1 MNNNLYRLIVDFQ
14 DNVQVALKL
23 MHRSGIKMPSSC
35 YEWIESD
42 IPNVGELDGGVKYY
56 KHGAGCR
63 VDLNSGS
70 VDFDFGGR
78 GEVGGFNS
86 WWLTNFAGENLM
98 DYGFRNFDDVSDHL
112 KKALDDGELIFPDH
126 DLYYFANVPH
136 TYAIDTDCR
145 FPEDRLPCRN
155 HDRVLT
161 LQIHYF
167 ETADLMFKN
176 YNKLNKKMTKNGHLS
191 EREKFD
197 MGIYLSTWL
206 GFLSVV
212 YEGFKSLNM
221 RLLLDNE
228 RPREFKELLPISDDI
243 GKLMKEHS
251 NSLRIFRNN
260 VFHLRESTGF
270 IHHFFDKEVER
281 LPWAGELHIALS
293 HFFSQYRI
301 FCEVHYVINERK
313 GESNMIKKKVTR
325 PKKVALRY

>member
-23 MHRSGIKMPSSC
+23 MYRSGIKMPSSC

-42 IPNVGELDGGVKYY
+42 IPNFGELDGGVKYY

-86 WWLTNFAGENLM
+86 WWLTNFAGENLI

-206 GFLSVV
+206 GFLGVV
-212 YEGFKSLNM
+212 CEGFKSLNM

-228 RPREFKELLPISDDI
+228 RPREFKELLPISDGI

-251 NSLRIFRNN
+251 NSIRIFRNN

-301 FCEVHYVINERK
+301 FCEVHYVINGRK